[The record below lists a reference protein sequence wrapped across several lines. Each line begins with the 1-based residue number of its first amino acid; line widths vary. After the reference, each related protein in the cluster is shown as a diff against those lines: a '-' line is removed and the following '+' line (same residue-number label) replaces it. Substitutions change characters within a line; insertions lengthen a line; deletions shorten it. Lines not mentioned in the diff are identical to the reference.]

1 MDKRYNVETGLPV
14 DRSYLECGLPE
25 YLQESLELMKR
36 SWEIVDS
43 GGTDL
48 HWDCWFCN
56 LQADINSAE
65 VDGLISSEQAWYLRE
80 KYLRMVQEKIE

>member
-1 MDKRYNVETGLPV
+1 MDKRYDVGTGLPV

-43 GGTDL
+43 GEQTCTGT
-48 HWDCWFCN
+48 
-56 LQADINSAE
+56 AGSATSRR
-65 VDGLISSEQAWYLRE
+65 ISIPPRWTG
-80 KYLRMVQEKIE
+80 